1 MARGFL
7 CRVQC
12 TIRFAL
18 IFLFPR
24 FSASNEPMGFD
35 GKLWSARDG
44 GGEGGEGW
52 SNDESALIS
61 NWQMLAG
68 MYS

>member
-1 MARGFL
+1 MSPWGL
-7 CRVQC
+7 
-12 TIRFAL
+12 
-18 IFLFPR
+18 
-24 FSASNEPMGFD
+24 MGSF
-35 GKLWSARDG
+35 GLQGMG